1 MKSKLRAAAMLLAV
15 LILIT
20 ALSGCV
26 TKSAEE
32 LYCLPALSEE
42 YEIISDEKIGNPDGF
57 SYRVA
62 DVEDGFIKAVEAN
75 LGKASEN
82 VETLVPLYVKK
93 SQAEEEE

>member
-1 MKSKLRAAAMLLAV
+1 MYQFGREHLAY
-15 LILIT
+15 LCENIF
-20 ALSGCV
+20 G
-26 TKSAEE
+26 E
-32 LYCLPALSEE
+32 LY
-42 YEIISDEKIGNPDGF
+42 GTG
-57 SYRVA
+57 VA